1 MQISQLFNYPVKSC
15 KGNKLST
22 MDIDGFGPKWDR
34 RWMIVDPDGRFI
46 TQRQVAEMGQI
57 GVTVSSDRVCFD
69 YQSEN
74 IELSMIE
81 AQGQK
86 DERLVTVWQD
96 KLSGNRINH
105 PVNAWLSQKLGREV
119 QLIYMPQETV
129 RQVDLEY
136 AQLGDRVGFA
146 DGFPFLII
154 SEASVEFL
162 AEKVGYPLDVQ
173 RFRPNIVVSGCD
185 AFAEDQWRQIQIG
198 DLVFDLVKQCSR
210 CVIPT
215 IDLKTSQK
223 QPEIMQAMLKYRK
236 QGTKV
241 MMGQNALH
249 RGEGHITIGQE
260 VKIIR

>member
-22 MDIDGFGPKWDR
+22 MEIDGFGPKWDR

-69 YQSEN
+69 YQSEK

-96 KLSGNRINH
+96 KLSGNRIHH
-105 PVNAWLSQKLGREV
+105 PVNTWLSQKLGREA

-162 AEKVGYPLDVQ
+162 AEKVGYLLDVQ

-198 DLVFDLVKQCSR
+198 DIVFDLVKQCSR

-241 MMGQNALH
+241 MMGQNVLH
-249 RGEGHITIGQE
+249 RGEGYITIGQE